1 MSNKTRKHIRLGAL
15 ALSLAIVGVLAA
27 FVVLA
32 GNPATTAAHG
42 GGAVGSHC
50 EGESDAFKNSHD
62 AVTPA
67 DHPKCEDDA
76 APTREPT
83 DPLANVPAPKYFNL
97 DSLDNGA
104 RLSWQALPDS
114 SDYTVKEYQIDR
126 EVYHTDPNIL
136 ALLRNNGGNA
146 TIDIDAVKHQ
156 HRDLGLSYGTTYTYK
171 VRAYVEVTNA
181 DGTKKMGYGKW
192 SRTRTTVTA
201 DSGGRLEPLL
211 TPPTAVRML
220 KTEKA
225 CNAITVTWQAPADFG
240 TVPATDDNGEYVG
253 PDYTGGEGAGKE
265 EVGKKA
271 TEVTYKVERMV
282 GDGAWS
288 LVAHTGMEYED
299 SGLTYGPTYKYRVR
313 AMNSHGLYGPW
324 ETIAETLT
332 EPAGVLRP
340 ENLRATVNDAGHVV
354 LQWTAPVGGNQS
366 WFDGDK
372 VDQTVG
378 NGDKSKRLTY
388 QIERVD
394 ASNMDTGFGKVPRP
408 HRYGP
413 RSFAADQPTQE
424 QTFIDEN
431 PHNGAATYVVSALVN
446 KCLPSDG
453 TSVTLNTVVTEPGAP
468 GTVEANA
475 DRNMI
480 TVTWTA
486 PADAGSVGERG
497 ATITGYK
504 VERSTT
510 SGSGFTAVDPAHTGT
525 GTSYTDSNLAYET
538 RYYYRVYA
546 VNSFDATSA
555 ASAEASDTTAVETLG
570 MASNIRIG
578 LNTGGT
584 IQVTWDPASGAAGYI
599 VIAISKADNSA
610 TSAPVNPRA
619 DGTLPTTLNLGGL
632 TSGEGYYV
640 YVATTGSGGENTLS
654 DTPFDVTAN

>member
-32 GNPATTAAHG
+32 GNPATTAAHS
-42 GGAVGSHC
+42 GGAAGSHC

-62 AVTPA
+62 ALTPA

-83 DPLANVPAPKYFNL
+83 DPLANVPAPDILRF
-97 DSLDNGA
+97 DALDNGA
-104 RLSWQALPDS
+104 RLSWSTLPDS
-114 SDYTVKEYQIDR
+114 TDYQVMGYQIER
-126 EVYHTDPNIL
+126 KVYHADATIL
-136 ALLRNNGGNA
+136 ALLRRNGGDA
-146 TIDIDAVKHQ
+146 MIDVEMVQ
-156 HRDLGLSYGTTYTYK
+156 HYRDLGLSYGTTYTYR
-171 VRAYVEVTNA
+171 VRAEVEVTNA
-181 DGTKKMGYGKW
+181 AGEKEMGHGAW
-192 SRTRTTVTA
+192 SDARTTTVA
-201 DSGGRLEPLL
+201 DSGGRLAPLL
-211 TPPTAVRML
+211 EAPSAVRML
-220 KTEKA
+220 KAAPVCAT
-225 CNAITVTWQAPADFG
+225 ITVSWQAPADFG

-282 GDGAWS
+282 GDGAWTM
-288 LVAHTGMEYED
+288 VEHTGMEYVD
-299 SGLTYGPTYKYRVR
+299 SGLTYGQTYKYRVR
-313 AMNSHGLYGPW
+313 AMNGAKLYGPW
-324 ETIAETLT
+324 KEFEHTLAQ
-332 EPAGVLRP
+332 PGDVNAP
-340 ENLRATVNDAGHVV
+340 HNLRATLNESGEVA
-354 LQWTAPVGGNQS
+354 LQWTAPVGGNQD
-366 WFDGDK
+366 WFDADK
-372 VDQTVG
+372 ADTTVD
-378 NGDKSKRLTY
+378 NGDESKRLSY
-388 QIERVD
+388 RIERVD
-394 ASNMDTGFGKVPRP
+394 TANMDTGFGMPTQK

-413 RSFAADQPTQE
+413 RSFADPKVRHE
-424 QTFIDEN
+424 QTYTDTD
-431 PHNGAATYVVSALVN
+431 PYNGAATYVVSALVD

-453 TSVTLNTVVTEPGAP
+453 NSVTLNTVVTEPGAP
-468 GTVEANA
+468 GNVEADA
-475 DRNMI
+475 DRNVI
-480 TVTWTA
+480 TVTWIA
-486 PADAGSVGERG
+486 PADAGSVGERD

-504 VERSTT
+504 VERSTM
-510 SGSGFTAVDPAHTGT
+510 SGSGFTAVNPAHTGT

-538 RYYYRVYA
+538 KYYYRVYA

-555 ASAEASDTTAVETLG
+555 ASAEASDTTSAETLG

-578 LNTGGT
+578 LNSGGT
-584 IQVTWDPASGAAGYI
+584 IQVTWDAASGAAGYI

-640 YVATTGSGGENTLS
+640 YVAATGSGGENTLS